1 MPETLETPEQ
11 VREYLARALRTDR
24 KFRVLPTQYAWVVQG
39 VLTPEERASGQGLG
53 LGNYVVNRQ
62 TGVIT
67 AHSSL
72 APQTIGEMYD
82 EAIRTGQP
90 VRGYQVY
97 PATWRVHIERTR
109 ETPAEI
115 EYQIQAESLTMPPA
129 EPPVQRL
136 LTINKQ
142 TLSYHT
148 DTRATHV
155 TCREAMGW
163 AEARSRQNGTWPP
176 TGTFEF

>member
-1 MPETLETPEQ
+1 MVGRFETPEQ
-11 VREYLARALRTDR
+11 VREYLAGALRTNR
-24 KFRVLPTQYAWVVQG
+24 TFWVLPTEHGWVAQE
-39 VLTPEERASGQGLG
+39 VLTPEEMASGQGVG

-82 EAIRTGQP
+82 EAIRTGRP
-90 VRGYQVY
+90 VQGYQVY

-109 ETPAEI
+109 ETAAEI
-115 EYQIQAESLTMPPA
+115 EYRVQAESLTVPPA

-136 LTINKQ
+136 LTINKHS
-142 TLSYHT
+142 LRYHT

-155 TCREAMGW
+155 TCRQATGW
-163 AEARSRQNGTWPP
+163 AQARSRQNGTWPP